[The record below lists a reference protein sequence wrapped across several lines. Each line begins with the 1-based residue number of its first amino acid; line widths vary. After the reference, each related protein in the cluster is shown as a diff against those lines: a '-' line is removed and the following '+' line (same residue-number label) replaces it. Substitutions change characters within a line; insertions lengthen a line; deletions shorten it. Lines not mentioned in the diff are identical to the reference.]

1 MALKAA
7 CLLLDK
13 DALVN
18 EVTATGL
25 FYFLAVGGS
34 CAVYSSNA
42 ASSEAEHLT
51 VGVAFAFG
59 VSAFIVSSLFGSG
72 TTYNPATVV
81 GQIVSGDQNW
91 KQGLVNIVV
100 QILAAILA
108 GAFLEASIHDKNDV
122 TAFYANRVND
132 AAHQTDNVVG
142 GEFLLSW
149 ILFYVWQKTKDT
161 DAHAISVGFTWFLAA
176 LFLNNI
182 DRVGL
187 NPARS
192 LASLTCASARNVDTS
207 DFADDSWIFIIFPCL
222 GAVCSAIWT
231 RYVQPFVPKNALPS
245 SNDIEAD
252 LVA

>member
-18 EVTATGL
+18 EITATGL
-25 FYFLAVGGS
+25 FYFLAIGGS
-34 CAVYSSNA
+34 CAVYSSQA

-59 VSAFIVSSLFGSG
+59 VSAYIVSSLFPSA
-72 TTYNPATVV
+72 TYNPATVV
-81 GQIVSGDQNW
+81 GQIVSGDQGW
-91 KQGLVNIVV
+91 QQGLVNIVF

-132 AAHQTDNVVG
+132 AAHQNDNVVG

-161 DAHAISVGFTWFLAA
+161 DAHAISVGFTYFLAA
-176 LFLNNI
+176 LFLNNL

-192 LASLTCASARNVDTS
+192 IASLTCASARNVDTS
-207 DFADDSWIFIIFPCL
+207 DFADDSWIFIIFPVL

-231 RYVQPFVPKNALPS
+231 KFVQPFVPKNSTPS

-252 LVA
+252 LVH